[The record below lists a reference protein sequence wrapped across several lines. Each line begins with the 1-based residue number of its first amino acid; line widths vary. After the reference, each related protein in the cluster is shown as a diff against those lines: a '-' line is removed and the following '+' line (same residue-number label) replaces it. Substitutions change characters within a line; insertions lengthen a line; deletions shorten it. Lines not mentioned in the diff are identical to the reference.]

1 MSRGA
6 GMAMIEA
13 IEPLIPALRRYAS
26 AMLRDRDLADD
37 LVQDCLERAIGQ
49 WDALRQKEN
58 TRQWVFAIAHNLIVN
73 RLRQQARRGEH
84 VDIAEVAESAL
95 MVPASQ
101 EHRVQV
107 GELMAALEALPQDQR
122 SVVLLVSV
130 EDLSYA
136 EAARALDIP
145 IGTVMSRLARGRER
159 LQRALDGEEPA
170 VAASTAAAVKTP
182 AGSHLRRMK

>member
-1 MSRGA
+1 MTRGA

-37 LVQDCLERAIGQ
+37 LVQDCLERAISQ
-49 WDALRQKEN
+49 WETLRQKEN
-58 TRQWVFAIAHNLIVN
+58 TRQWLFAIAHNLMVN
-73 RLRQQARRGEH
+73 RFRQQDRRGEH
-84 VDIAEVAESAL
+84 VDIADLAPATESAL
-95 MVPASQ
+95 TVPAPQ
-101 EHRVQV
+101 EHRVQL
-107 GELMAALEALPQDQR
+107 GELMTALDALPEEQR

-136 EAARALDIP
+136 EAAKALGIP

-159 LQRALDGEEPA
+159 LQRALDGELRGAPPA
-170 VAASTAAAVKTP
+170 HG

>member
-6 GMAMIEA
+6 GMAMITA
-13 IEPLIPALRRYAS
+13 IEPLIPALRRYAG

-49 WDALRQKEN
+49 WDTLRQKEN
-58 TRQWVFAIAHNLIVN
+58 TRQWLFAIAHNLMVN
-73 RLRQQARRGEH
+73 RFRQQARRGEH
-84 VDIAEVAESAL
+84 VDIADAAQVGESAL
-95 MVPASQ
+95 MVPAPQ

-107 GELMAALEALPQDQR
+107 GELMAALDRLPPDQR

-136 EAARALDIP
+136 EAAKALAIP

-159 LQRALDGEEPA
+159 LQRALDGELPTMSTT
-170 VAASTAAAVKTP
+170 AS

>member
-1 MSRGA
+1 
-6 GMAMIEA
+6 MAMIEA

-84 VDIAEVAESAL
+84 VDIADMADVAESAL

-101 EHRVQV
+101 EHRVQL
-107 GELMAALEALPQDQR
+107 GELMVALDALPPDQR

-136 EAARALDIP
+136 EAAKALDIP

-159 LQRALDGEEPA
+159 LQRALDGEVPA
-170 VAASTAAAVKTP
+170 VVASTATPP
-182 AGSHLRRMK
+182 AGAHLRRMK